1 MISISP
7 HPRPHRQ
14 ALLALVAIA
23 TDERGFRQIEER
35 SFDYFGG
42 ETLRDFDKRM
52 FLASD
57 PYFAICFH

>member
-14 ALLALVAIA
+14 ALLALVA
-23 TDERGFRQIEER
+23 TDKRGFRQIEER